1 MRGEQR
7 TLHFRHYCSPGNP
20 KPPGPPVIFVIS
32 DCASALPCSIACFT
46 PLSTT
51 SSRNSTSFGSTI
63 SLSILIES
71 TSPAPFAIT
80 VTLPP
85 PALTSTVFSSS
96 SAWVLAICSCIFCA
110 CFINLF
116 RFIMF
121 GSGFDFAF
129 EHFERFLDERIILEL
144 VGLPRRVIVRTLAR
158 QSFLRAQLRC
168 PIAAADFFEQ
178 SFKLAAVAGGGERFN
193 GRFLFRRI
201 TEKKV
206 ATFDAKHRQRINQR
220 AQKSFRRNFRADFSP
235 NFCGIDNRIRFR
247 RVLRRR
253 FRYASAVAGVVD
265 PGLPLA

>member
-1 MRGEQR
+1 DRKLSAAGWFCEYSGQIAALFWHGR
-7 TLHFRHYCSPGNP
+7 NSVSVAAFISNAEPLIRRSPRRAPLQLSDYCSPGIP
-20 KPPGPPVIFVIS
+20 SPPVIFVIS

-46 PLSTT
+46 PLNTT

-158 QSFLRAQLRC
+158 QSFLRAQLRR

-178 SFKLAAVAGGGERFN
+178 SFK
-193 GRFLFRRI
+193 
-201 TEKKV
+201 
-206 ATFDAKHRQRINQR
+206 
-220 AQKSFRRNFRADFSP
+220 
-235 NFCGIDNRIRFR
+235 
-247 RVLRRR
+247 
-253 FRYASAVAGVVD
+253 
-265 PGLPLA
+265 

>member
-1 MRGEQR
+1 MPWSFPVG
-7 TLHFRHYCSPGNP
+7 FRHYCSPGMP
-20 KPPGPPVIFVIS
+20 SPPVIFVIS

-46 PLSTT
+46 PLNTT

-116 RFIMF
+116 RFIVF
-121 GSGFDFAF
+121 RSGFYFAF
-129 EHFERFLDERIILEL
+129 QHFERFLNKRIVFERFRSSRL
-144 VGLPRRVIVRTLAR
+144 VIVRTLAR

-178 SFKLAAVAGGGERFN
+178 SFKLAAIAGGGERFN

-206 ATFDAKHRQRINQR
+206 AAFDAKHRQRIDQR
-220 AQKSFRRNFRADFSP
+220 AQKSFRRNLRADFPP
-235 NFCGIDNRIRFR
+235 NFCGIDNRIRFH

-253 FRYASAVAGVVD
+253 FRSASAVAGVVD